1 MEKIRYYVAAMRLRT
16 LPLSLAGV
24 SLGLLLAAADYR
36 VSWPV
41 ALFTVITT
49 VCLQILSNVS
59 NELGDFLNSTD
70 TPDRQGPV
78 YSLSEGCLQKGDF
91 KAMRAV
97 YVIICIASGLAMIWF
112 SFGTFFAIE
121 PLLLMVLG
129 AAAIIAAMR
138 YTLGRNP
145 YGYRGMGD
153 LYVFIFFG
161 LVAVLGSY
169 FIATHTMFWRML
181 LPAASIGAFSV
192 AVLNVNNIRDMSTDA
207 GKRVTVPL
215 KIGGRWARV
224 YQTLLVAAGW
234 ISMLAYS
241 FLHTSFRSVE
251 EDREGSGSD
260 ASAACHV
267 DIHIRPAGRS
277 GVSGISVL
285 SVLSLSFCQRRIWCS
300 RSFTPPAAS
309 FRMTEGRSA
318 AVIWMLPDYCF
329 SPVYI
334 LQMPNVKAL

>member
-1 MEKIRYYVAAMRLRT
+1 MLFYVLLMEKIRYYVAAMRLRT

-24 SLGLLLAAADYR
+24 SLGLMLAAADYR

-59 NELGDFLNSTD
+59 NELGDFLNGTD
-70 TPDRQGPV
+70 TPDRQGPL

-91 KAMRAV
+91 KAMIAV

-224 YQTLLVAAGW
+224 YQTLLVVAGW

-241 FLHTSFRSVE
+241 FLRMQDPWHYLFVLTLPLY
-251 EDREGSGSD
+251 
-260 ASAACHV
+260 A
-267 DIHIRPAGRS
+267 IHLS
-277 GVSGISVL
+277 GVWKRTGKAL
-285 SVLSLSFCQRRIWCS
+285 D
-300 RSFTPPAAS
+300 P
-309 FRMTEGRSA
+309 
-318 AVIWMLPDYCF
+318 MLPLLVISTFIFALLGGLGYL
-329 SPVYI
+329 VY
-334 LQMPNVKAL
+334 LF